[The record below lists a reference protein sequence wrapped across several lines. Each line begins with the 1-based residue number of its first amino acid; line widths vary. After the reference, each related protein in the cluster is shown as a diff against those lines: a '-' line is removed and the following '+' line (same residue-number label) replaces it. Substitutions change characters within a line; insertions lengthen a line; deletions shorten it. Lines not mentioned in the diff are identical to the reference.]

1 MRQFITTALLLSSL
15 CLAQTAAPAKKA
27 PPQAKPRTAGQSP
40 VAKSVKE
47 IDARKQPLPP
57 FTPQQPKRIQ
67 LANGMVIFLQED
79 HELPLIDGFARI
91 HGGAREVALD
101 KTGLASVMGDTWR
114 TGGTKDKTGDQ
125 LDDFLEARAASV
137 ETGANVDSTN
147 VSFSCLKGDFN
158 DVFAIF
164 AELLRAPEFRQDK
177 IDLAKQQL
185 MTAISR
191 RNEDPSEIASRESTR
206 LIYGPESPYG
216 KIPEFWT
223 VEATTRQ
230 DLMDFHRRFVH
241 PNNVIFGVVGDFDSA
256 QMEQL
261 LRKTFEPWPK
271 GPDAQ
276 IVEAEFRSPQP
287 GIYLAEKND
296 VNQSNIQ
303 LVTLGIRR
311 DNPDY
316 YATRVLNEA
325 LGGGFSARLFSRLRT
340 QRGLAY
346 GVGGGIGYAF
356 DHLGATEF
364 FIATKSESTAESIEA
379 LRQEIAKGVS
389 EPFTDREVSIAKANI
404 LNSFVFRFDSK
415 EKVLGEKMAYEF
427 YHYPLDTLERFRK
440 EIEKITTEDVNR
452 VAKKYLKPEQFA
464 TVVVG
469 NATEFDKPL
478 STLGPVKPLDIS
490 IPQTPPGKPT
500 ASQP

>member
-1 MRQFITTALLLSSL
+1 MKRIFATALLLSSL
-15 CLAQTAAPAKKA
+15 SCAQNAAPAKQAQA
-27 PPQAKPRTAGQSP
+27 PTVAPATEPQAVQ
-40 VAKSVKE
+40 E
-47 IDARKQPLPP
+47 IDARTPKLPP

-91 HGGAREVALD
+91 YGGAREVPLERA
-101 KTGLASVMGDTWR
+101 GLASIFGDVWR
-114 TGGTKDKTGDQ
+114 TGGTKGKTGDQ

-137 ETGANVDSTN
+137 ETGANIDSTN

-158 DVFAIF
+158 DVFPIF
-164 AELLRAPEFRQDK
+164 AELMRAPEFRQDK

-206 LIYGPESPYG
+206 LVYGPESPYG

-223 VEATTRQ
+223 VEAVTRQ
-230 DLMDFHRRFVH
+230 NLMDFHKRFVH

-261 LRKTFEPWPK
+261 LRKTFESWPK
-271 GPDAQ
+271 GPEAQ
-276 IVEAEFRSPQP
+276 AVKVEFRPPQP
-287 GIYLAEKND
+287 GIYFAEKTD

-303 LVTLGIRR
+303 LITLGIRR

-356 DHLGATEF
+356 DHLGETDF
-364 FIATKSESTAESIEA
+364 FIATKSESTAEAIEA
-379 LRQEIAKGVS
+379 LRQEIAKGVT
-389 EPFTDREVSIAKANI
+389 EPFTDREVDIAKSNI

-415 EKVLGEKMAYEF
+415 EKVLGEKMSYEF

-440 EIEKITTEDVNR
+440 EIEKITTADVNR
-452 VAKKYLKPEQFA
+452 VAKKYLHPEQFA

-469 NATEFDKPL
+469 NPAEFDKPL
-478 STLGPVKPLDIS
+478 LGLGPVRQLDIS
-490 IPQTPPGKPT
+490 IPQAPPNKPAT
-500 ASQP
+500 RTK